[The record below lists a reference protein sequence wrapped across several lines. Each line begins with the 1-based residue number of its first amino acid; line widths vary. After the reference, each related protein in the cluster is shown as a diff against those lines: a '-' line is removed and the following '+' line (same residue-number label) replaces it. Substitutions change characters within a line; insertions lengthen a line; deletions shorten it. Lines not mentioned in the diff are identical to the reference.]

1 MVYFS
6 IDINFNE
13 KRNDNLQC
21 SSLNVR
27 GETFFSAYDK
37 LRFIMNPFAD
47 IKDVYVWYMG
57 ETQGNCFTLNYER
70 YSAEQFKKMVSKE
83 FCKE

>member
-13 KRNDNLQC
+13 KGNDNLPC

-57 ETQGNCFTLNYER
+57 ETQGNSFTLNYER

-83 FCKE
+83 FYKE